1 MSSTSDAVA
10 GSASFALRV
19 SNELSGFGI
28 VVMVVPG
35 CV

>member
-1 MSSTSDAVA
+1 VA
-10 GSASFALRV
+10 GSASLAPLV
-19 SNELSGFGI
+19 SNELSLSGFGV